1 MRESYKQRYCD
12 LKFCSAQSELMTKMG
27 CVKRTQQLPN
37 IYLYLKP
44 KIKEVNTS
52 ETLKL
57 KA

>member
-1 MRESYKQRYCD
+1 
-12 LKFCSAQSELMTKMG
+12 MTKMG
-27 CVKRTQQLPN
+27 CVKRTQQVPN

-57 KA
+57 KPKYKIDIVCFSR